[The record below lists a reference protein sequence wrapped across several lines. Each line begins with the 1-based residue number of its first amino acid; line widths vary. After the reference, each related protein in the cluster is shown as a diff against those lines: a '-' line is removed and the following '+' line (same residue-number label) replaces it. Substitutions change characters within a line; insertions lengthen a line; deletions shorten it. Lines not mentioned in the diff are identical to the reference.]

1 VSRRK
6 GYLGRS
12 GPLADPKSPLSPAH
26 SKVEHFVETVPVP
39 LQGQVYDV
47 DIYFYPCDAKIDYA
61 IEFAGGL
68 SGSRDFR
75 SDPRDQALGSDGNGM
90 CQSMLNG
97 VDIEYNGLKAGILG
111 GELFCSSVFCA
122 CPSPRADGRFWFGG
136 AAPWLKSKDVLFYVG
151 SDSSNTGATISIM
164 DGL

>member
-1 VSRRK
+1 M
-6 GYLGRS
+6 
-12 GPLADPKSPLSPAH
+12 
-26 SKVEHFVETVPVP
+26 
-39 LQGQVYDV
+39 YDV

-61 IEFAGGL
+61 IRFTG
-68 SGSRDFR
+68 SDSRDFR

-111 GELFCSSVFCA
+111 GEISTSVQDHLPLRAGADERVFFCGA
-122 CPSPRADGRFWFGG
+122 
-136 AAPWLKSKDVLFYVG
+136 AAPWLKSKDVQFYVG
-151 SDSSNTGATISIM
+151 SDSSNAGATISIA